1 MSLDIFTLRVVAGA
15 VVLITS
21 VLYLVQAWERR
32 RELVDRLWML
42 ALGAAF
48 LTSVVL
54 AVDATA
60 PAGAWWVAAVGNAT
74 TVLVPFAIWSG
85 IRAGAG
91 KRPLRGVLLA
101 VPAATALAYLRHG
114 PTATEWDG
122 GEVYL
127 AGVAIGCLLG
137 SWEVLHGPLRRYRSG
152 IGLGVVAVLC
162 GGYFMLRFLLL
173 IAVGPDDLLFEQVGG
188 TAPATLMLVVFVNGA
203 AIFMAA
209 LRGDVG
215 TSGRPGVVR
224 FDPLTGA
231 LPAPAFTERAGTV
244 LGDAAQR
251 GGVVS
256 LVLVELDDVE
266 DVRTAFG
273 DSRAEEVVATAA
285 DALQAVTVPG
295 TLIGLGTEDGPAHF
309 QVLLRDIGTEE
320 ALGWVGQL
328 RDRLL
333 DIPVVDGTVL
343 LTASVGVS
351 TTDEGGYDLTGLRA
365 RALAA
370 LSSPGADG
378 GWDQEGTASRTT
390 PAPVQETNR

>member
-48 LTSVVL
+48 LTSVIL
-54 AVDATA
+54 AVEATNQ
-60 PAGAWWVAAVGNAT
+60 AGTWWVAAVGNAT

-91 KRPLRGVLLA
+91 RRPLRGILLA
-101 VPAATALAYLRHG
+101 APVATALAHLAHG
-114 PTATEWDG
+114 PTAHEWAG

-127 AGVAIGCLLG
+127 AGMALGCLLG

-162 GGYFMLRFLLL
+162 GAYFMLRLLL
-173 IAVGPDDLLFEQVGG
+173 FLAVGPDDPLFEQFGG
-188 TAPATLMLVVFVNGA
+188 TAPATFMLVVFVNGA

-256 LVLVELDDVE
+256 LVLVTLDDVE

-273 DSRAEEVVATAA
+273 DSRAEEMVATAA

-295 TLIGLGTEDGPAHF
+295 TLIGLGPEEGPAHF
-309 QVLLRDIGTEE
+309 QVLLRDAGEEE
-320 ALGWVGQL
+320 AESWVGQL
-328 RDRLL
+328 RVRLL
-333 DIPVVDGTVL
+333 DVPVVDGSVL
-343 LTASVGVS
+343 LTVTAGVS
-351 TTDEGGYDLTGLRA
+351 STDGCGYALAGLRA
-365 RALAA
+365 GSLAA
-370 LSSPGADG
+370 LRPDPPAGVGGA
-378 GWDQEGTASRTT
+378 
-390 PAPVQETNR
+390 